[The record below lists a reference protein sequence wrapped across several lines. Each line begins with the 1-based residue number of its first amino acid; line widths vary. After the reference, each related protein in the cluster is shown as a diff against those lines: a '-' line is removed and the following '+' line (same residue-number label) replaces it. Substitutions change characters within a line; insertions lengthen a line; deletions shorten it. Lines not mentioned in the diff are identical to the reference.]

1 MRPAEVRRRGQ
12 AQIPGEGAGPGQLG
26 PSAAVAAA
34 ASATA
39 HASPPPFPGLLPARR
54 RGDPGQGWGGRQSR
68 AQAVPLPPPL
78 EHRRE
83 ALAEGETPSPSA
95 RRTHAPPATAILSS
109 LPPSPSLSSPPL
121 RPPASAAAGGRTFSD
136 QPGEPRSIPIW
147 GERRE
152 HALGTDRPLAPG
164 LRKWLASHE
173 RARAERYPPTLTQ
186 PLPHRQRSPAGPQP
200 RRAHSQ
206 RGARAGDAWH
216 RSGGGRGCC
225 WYCHRCH
232 GCWPGPGPGARVS
245 AVGLS
250 PQPRPPS
257 LRPLL
262 RRAPGL
268 LRPRLRPRSWSQ
280 AGSPGPAPRPG
291 PCTATEPRGALGL
304 PSPNTQP
311 RTPPA
316 PRHRPMPTRTL
327 EPRSLHCR
335 CPGDQARLSEAS
347 WIPSLPDPRTPVWA
361 SLQAPGSCPAAPV
374 HSTTGP
380 CASPTTWRARN
391 PGLVSDRESMGAR
404 AMGLGAGSC
413 SRAL

>member
-1 MRPAEVRRRGQ
+1 MRRRGQ

-34 ASATA
+34 ASSTA
-39 HASPPPFPGLLPARR
+39 PASPPPSPGSFPPAAAETQAKAGEDGGAGPRLCPCPRRWSIVGRHWLKGKPPARA
-54 RGDPGQGWGGRQSR
+54 RGAHTR
-68 AQAVPLPPPL
+68 PPPP
-78 EHRRE
+78 
-83 ALAEGETPSPSA
+83 PSSP
-95 RRTHAPPATAILSS
+95 LS
-109 LPPSPSLSSPPL
+109 LPPLPSPLLPSAPQPPL
-121 RPPASAAAGGRTFSD
+121 RREEEPFPTSQESPDRFPSGEKEENTHSEQTGRSPRGYGSGSPLTREPARSAT
-136 QPGEPRSIPIW
+136 
-147 GERRE
+147 
-152 HALGTDRPLAPG
+152 
-164 LRKWLASHE
+164 
-173 RARAERYPPTLTQ
+173 PPTLTQ
-186 PLPHRQRSPAGPQP
+186 PLPHRQRSPAGPRP

-225 WYCHRCH
+225 CYCHRCH

-347 WIPSLPDPRTPVWA
+347 RIPSLPDPRTPVWA